1 MRSFCGVIKRRAIAG
16 DIQRKRHT
24 AIGIN
29 SCAVILILWLH
40 SILRERS
47 RRQKGADH
55 HHGQQ
60 QTENSAQTNVVHNEI
75 LSFHFRSAPEAQTT
89 CYSNASITFLVEL

>member
-1 MRSFCGVIKRRAIAG
+1 MRSFCGVIKRCVVAG
-16 DIQRKRHT
+16 NIQRKRHT
-24 AIGIN
+24 AVCI
-29 SCAVILILWLH
+29 SSYAAILVLRLR

-47 RRQKGADH
+47 RGQKGADH

-60 QTENSAQTNVVHNEI
+60 QAENSAQTSVVHNEI